1 VQIPDWAR
9 SVLDGYATQ
18 EKPFQECEISS
29 ALNKA
34 AKEKNNL
41 SDPHRKCA
49 LTEWSAFNFDG
60 RRQRESVWGI
70 YFGPMMTRKRSD
82 GVVFYS
88 PDIQDLDAESF
99 AHLEERA
106 TSCINPV
113 MRARYADLVWDMK
126 NKAIGQRPNV
136 EFARIAIGSYLE
148 AIEKG
153 RYEMEMFGVDWL
165 ARALDLA
172 RSIKDENRTRRVVD
186 AMFAFYDKIAEVA
199 RAGTWIFLFDLL
211 YGEKCINSGQEARI
225 VAKLEA
231 MFAKITDTKPS
242 TAGVFSYDPFAAEA
256 AADRLLR
263 HYHKLSDKPNVER
276 VTKAFG
282 GTFEH
287 MAGQANPMMASI
299 WLPKIV
305 ERYQQEG
312 LKEDAERAQLL
323 AQEKGKNIA
332 ADMKTIYVESG
343 LKKQDVDN
351 LVAKLVLPGDLDGS
365 FIRIA
370 TNFLPDVD
378 GTRTLLEKMRTDA
391 PFVSMM
397 PVSVVDDAGN
407 PTAVI
412 GALDDDQDGRLYQ
425 QLGRSLQFLQPIL
438 GYTLEK
444 FREVFHPSVDDLL
457 AFLSKSP
464 LFAGLRQELL
474 RDGLAAYEQDDFV
487 KAIHVLIPQVEC
499 ALREFLGRLGVPT
512 RKPARNRPGVN
523 EAKNMNDI
531 LADERMRSVLNERIW
546 RYLILVYVEK
556 RGGLNLRND
565 VAHGLLDSS
574 AFNRQIAD
582 YVFHTLLALSLVRER
597 KKEDGAA

>member
-1 VQIPDWAR
+1 
-9 SVLDGYATQ
+9 
-18 EKPFQECEISS
+18 
-29 ALNKA
+29 
-34 AKEKNNL
+34 
-41 SDPHRKCA
+41 
-49 LTEWSAFNFDG
+49 
-60 RRQRESVWGI
+60 
-70 YFGPMMTRKRSD
+70 
-82 GVVFYS
+82 
-88 PDIQDLDAESF
+88 
-99 AHLEERA
+99 
-106 TSCINPV
+106 
-113 MRARYADLVWDMK
+113 
-126 NKAIGQRPNV
+126 
-136 EFARIAIGSYLE
+136 
-148 AIEKG
+148 
-153 RYEMEMFGVDWL
+153 
-165 ARALDLA
+165 
-172 RSIKDENRTRRVVD
+172 
-186 AMFAFYDKIAEVA
+186 
-199 RAGTWIFLFDLL
+199 
-211 YGEKCINSGQEARI
+211 
-225 VAKLEA
+225 
-231 MFAKITDTKPS
+231 
-242 TAGVFSYDPFAAEA
+242 
-256 AADRLLR
+256 
-263 HYHKLSDKPNVER
+263 
-276 VTKAFG
+276 
-282 GTFEH
+282 
-287 MAGQANPMMASI
+287 
-299 WLPKIV
+299 
-305 ERYQQEG
+305 
-312 LKEDAERAQLL
+312 
-323 AQEKGKNIA
+323 
-332 ADMKTIYVESG
+332 
-343 LKKQDVDN
+343 VDN